1 MDVWCWNREKMGCTK
16 RKVQTQRRSWRLC
29 EGFAWVTLYS
39 EVWLVSCGVFLGD
52 FGEVCFSK
60 LRLKNEIRTNLM
72 KQQRKRP
79 TRPCRSS

>member
-29 EGFAWVTLYS
+29 EGFALVTLDS
-39 EVWLVSCGVFLGD
+39 EVWLVSCGVVLGD

-60 LRLKNEIRTNLM
+60 LRLKWPENEIR
-72 KQQRKRP
+72 P
-79 TRPCRSS
+79 TS